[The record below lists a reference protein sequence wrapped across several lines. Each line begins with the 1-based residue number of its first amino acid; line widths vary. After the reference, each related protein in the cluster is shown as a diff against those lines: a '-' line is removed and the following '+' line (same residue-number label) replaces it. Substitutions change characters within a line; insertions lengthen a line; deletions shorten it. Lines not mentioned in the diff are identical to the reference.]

1 VTPGVFPALLRSL
14 SAAGIRHVLLRDHPE
29 APGIRDLDLLIDR
42 ARLADVVRL
51 AGEIGFEEVPPRRLN
66 PGKRVLRLDRE
77 GDVYIIDLH
86 ERLIHRGVEYLDA
99 DLVLSRSRP
108 VPCSRGREG
117 HSVPSLED
125 ELLTLL
131 MHNVVGKG
139 AVQPKHLARLRWLL
153 AQPLDEPYIATHLDR
168 FGIADVV
175 NDARGDFE
183 ALAADPALV
192 EECRRRLLRRLERHR
207 VANLV
212 RATLVR
218 MDAVRRTWFGGR
230 RGAVVAFV
238 GPDGCG
244 KSSITTAL
252 REEFRR
258 SGVPTEIVYLG
269 PWGQHKLPL
278 HGLVRRFNLR
288 PYLPKGAGGDDA
300 RVRRGGV
307 ARRWFD
313 TVKGTVFF
321 LLLAVELWFRYIRL
335 VLPRLLRGRL
345 VLADRYIY
353 DIMIGYKNRRL
364 ISHERLRSWLC
375 RLYPRPDVTI
385 LLDAAPE
392 VIHARKAQFDVD
404 ALGHIRLAY
413 HGLREAFDLHPLD
426 TSVSVQI
433 TMDDFRR
440 TLLPLVLKALR
451 P

>member
-1 VTPGVFPALLRSL
+1 MTPGVFPALLQSL
-14 SAAGIRHVLLRDHPE
+14 SAAGIGHVLLRDHPE

-42 ARLADVVRL
+42 TRLADVVRL
-51 AGEIGFEEVPPRRLN
+51 AAEIGFAEVPPRRIN
-66 PGKRVLRLDRE
+66 PGKRVLRLERD
-77 GDVYIIDLH
+77 GDGYIIDLH

-99 DLVLSRSRP
+99 HLVLSR
-108 VPCSRGREG
+108 GRRRDG
-117 HSVPSLED
+117 HGVPSPED

-131 MHNVVGKG
+131 MHNVLGKG
-139 AVQPKHLARLRWLL
+139 AVQEKHLARLRWLL
-153 AQPLDEPYIATHLDR
+153 AQPLDEPYIAQHLGS
-168 FGIADVV
+168 FGIADLVR
-175 NDARGDFE
+175 DARRDFE

-192 EECRRRLLRRLERHR
+192 EDYRRRLLRRLQRSR
-207 VANLV
+207 VANVV

-218 MDAVRRTWFGGR
+218 LDRVRRTWFGGR

-244 KSSITTAL
+244 KSSITSAL

-258 SGVPTEIVYLG
+258 AGVPTEIVYLG
-269 PWGQHKLPL
+269 PWGQHVLPL

-288 PYLPKGAGGDDA
+288 PYQPKRSGGAEAPVRRDGV
-300 RVRRGGV
+300 VRRGV
-307 ARRWFD
+307 DA
-313 TVKGTVFF
+313 VKGTVFF
-321 LLLAVELWFRYIRL
+321 LLLAVELWFRYLRF
-335 VLPRLLRGRL
+335 VLPKRLRGRL

-364 ISHERLRSWLC
+364 IGHGRLRAWLC
-375 RLYPRPDVTI
+375 RLYPKPDVTI

-404 ALGHIRLAY
+404 DLGHIRLAY

-433 TMDDFRR
+433 TMNDFRR